1 MWDDPRTGRPFLPRV
16 LIADGGGDP
25 VRRPSGIPSGT
36 LLRDIDLLAV
46 VGRMATRE
54 CQVAIDLDSV
64 RGLGG
69 DEAAADFVMDTL
81 GIGIVLSRRAHVA
94 AHVAAR
100 GGLGLLH
107 AHAFDSTGI
116 ARSLAA
122 APMVPGIGT
131 VVSPASVLCHMR
143 ASERA
148 ALRRPVIGYGLLDR
162 RGCRHRLPGRGGCGG
177 RAPGR
182 RRSAAGRAGGVGVG
196 GAILDTGRRGGVEQA
211 GFSRDD
217 E

>member
-1 MWDDPRTGRPFLPRV
+1 MWDDARTGRPFLPRV

-25 VRRPSGIPSGT
+25 VRRPPGIPSGI

-46 VGRMATRE
+46 VARMATRE
-54 CQVAIDLDSV
+54 CQVVVDLDSV
-64 RGLGG
+64 RGLGS
-69 DEAAADFVMDTL
+69 DAAAADFVLDTL

-100 GGLGLLH
+100 GGLALLH

-143 ASERA
+143 TTERA
-148 ALRRPVIGYGLLDR
+148 ALRRPVVGYGLLTDPAEVIACLDAADSVVVR
-162 RGCRHRLPGRGGCGG
+162 QDVAVRL
-177 RAPGR
+177 AA
-182 RRSAAGRAGGVGVG
+182 AAGMAASGNPPLTPV
-196 GAILDTGRRGGVEQA
+196 AIE
-211 GFSRDD
+211 

>member
-1 MWDDPRTGRPFLPRV
+1 MWDDPHTGRPFLPRV

-25 VRRPSGIPSGT
+25 VRRPPGIPSGT

-46 VGRMATRE
+46 VGRMATRQ
-54 CQVAIDLDSV
+54 CQVAVDLDSV

-69 DEAAADFVMDTL
+69 DAAAADFVMDTL

-148 ALRRPVIGYGLLDR
+148 ALRRPVIGYGLLTDADDVIACLDVADAVVVR
-162 RGCRHRLPGRGGCGG
+162 QDVADQLPAG
-177 RAPGR
+177 PET
-182 RRSAAGRAGGVGVG
+182 AASVDQSLTPVAM
-196 GAILDTGRRGGVEQA
+196 E
-211 GFSRDD
+211 

>member
-25 VRRPSGIPSGT
+25 VRRPPGIPSGI

-54 CQVAIDLDSV
+54 CQVALDLDSV
-64 RGLGG
+64 RGLGS
-69 DEAAADFVMDTL
+69 DAAAADFVLDTL
-81 GIGIVLSRRAHVA
+81 HVGIVLSRRAHVA

-100 GGLGLLH
+100 GGLALLN

-143 ASERA
+143 PTERA
-148 ALRRPVIGYGLLDR
+148 ALRRPVVGYGLLTDAADAIACLDVADAVVVRQDVADR
-162 RGCRHRLPGRGGCGG
+162 L
-177 RAPGR
+177 AV
-182 RRSAAGRAGGVGVG
+182 AAGMVAGERSLTAV
-196 GAILDTGRRGGVEQA
+196 AME
-211 GFSRDD
+211 